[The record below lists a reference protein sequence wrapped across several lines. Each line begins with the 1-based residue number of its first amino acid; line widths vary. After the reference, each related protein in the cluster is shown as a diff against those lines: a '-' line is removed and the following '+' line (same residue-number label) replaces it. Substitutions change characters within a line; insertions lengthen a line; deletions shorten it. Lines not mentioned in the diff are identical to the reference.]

1 MTLFPKSDVRP
12 KSPAGLPPRF
22 RLRRFKAHNRSVTRP
37 KEVQSIR
44 EWAKTWVAPAGR
56 TVVWAKQLE
65 LNELHPW

>member
-44 EWAKTWVAPAGR
+44 EWAKTWVAPAG
-56 TVVWAKQLE
+56 
-65 LNELHPW
+65 